1 MERILLVEDSP
12 TQAAELKYILEKNGY
27 PTKLAVNGRVALN
40 LLEHFTPEIIL
51 SDIRMPEL
59 DGLDLC
65 RIVKK
70 DPLLNSIPVILLTS
84 LSSSKDV
91 IEAISAGADYYFPK
105 NYSTDYTINKI
116 NEIFSAPPSKRT
128 FASADPMKISSE
140 GQTYYIE
147 AGREKL
153 INLLLST
160 YKIAT
165 IQNMEIQ
172 KAQLELKRLN
182 ENLEET
188 VNERTSQLTLES
200 EERKKIEKQL
210 MQAQKMEAVGQLTSG
225 IAHDF
230 NNILQVIL
238 GYGEIMK
245 DYLPD
250 DQNCRDAMSHIM
262 HAGEQAMGI
271 VRQLLTFSKKT
282 EPRRLELRV
291 KDTLDQIVVLSGRII
306 GSHISFVTQYEENL
320 PVLSADPTLLEQ
332 AFLNLFI
339 NARDAMPQGG
349 EIKISVF
356 MSSQEM
362 AVKFGASPESK
373 TKYIAFEVSD
383 SGNGIS
389 ADHLK
394 RIFDPFFTTK
404 EVGKG
409 TGLGLATVYASVKK
423 HNGFI
428 SVRSKIGA
436 GTTFSF
442 LLPVVAPEEVPEI
455 VMQKNLKLSDLK
467 GVENVFVAEDE
478 SVIQKFISHLLSM
491 NGYKVVI
498 ADNGLKAI
506 EILEKDLDKFDL
518 LILDVIMPGK
528 TGRDV
533 ADFARKKNKK
543 VPILFSTGFSEDLLQ
558 GDFLTRINADIIHKP
573 FTPIELLRKVRKAL
587 NGNKN

>member
-1 MERILLVEDSP
+1 
-12 TQAAELKYILEKNGY
+12 
-27 PTKLAVNGRVALN
+27 
-40 LLEHFTPEIIL
+40 
-51 SDIRMPEL
+51 
-59 DGLDLC
+59 
-65 RIVKK
+65 
-70 DPLLNSIPVILLTS
+70 
-84 LSSSKDV
+84 
-91 IEAISAGADYYFPK
+91 
-105 NYSTDYTINKI
+105 
-116 NEIFSAPPSKRT
+116 
-128 FASADPMKISSE
+128 
-140 GQTYYIE
+140 
-147 AGREKL
+147 
-153 INLLLST
+153 
-160 YKIAT
+160 
-165 IQNMEIQ
+165 MEIQ

-250 DQNCRDAMSHIM
+250 DQSCRDAMSHIM

-320 PVLSADPTLLEQ
+320 PVLIADPTLLEQ